1 MTSSYQKGYHAELE
15 LVRKLKRRKEF
26 HTVIRSAG
34 SRSAFDV
41 AAIGKRRILLCQ
53 VKSGKGKFKDERKKL
68 RQLKVPRCT
77 KKLFKIYRKGKW
89 NTISIK

>member
-1 MTSSYQKGYHAELE
+1 MTSSYQKGYQAELD
-15 LVRKLKRRKEF
+15 LVRRLKRRKEF

-41 AAIGKRRILLCQ
+41 AAIGKHRILLCQ

-68 RQLKVPRCT
+68 RHLKVPRCA